1 MAEPVKNVYLDILDI
16 LQSEYGV
23 SEEKAKELSLI
34 MDSVSYTKE
43 LKRILGEEVMD
54 FPDEEEE
61 AEEEE
66 ERREDVEAEP
76 SFAPQEY
83 EVDVPGEE
91 EPVLPEADG
100 LTEGEQNGQQLE
112 DDSTYEESVDTESE
126 GNIQDTENIP
136 EE

>member
-1 MAEPVKNVYLDILDI
+1 M
-16 LQSEYGV
+16 
-23 SEEKAKELSLI
+23 
-34 MDSVSYTKE
+34 
-43 LKRILGEEVMD
+43 
-54 FPDEEEE
+54 
-61 AEEEE
+61 
-66 ERREDVEAEP
+66 EAEP

>member
-1 MAEPVKNVYLDILDI
+1 VKNVYLDILDI

-54 FPDEEEE
+54 FPDEEEEAE